1 MLSRRNI
8 RIKVMQV
15 LYSMSQDAFLT
26 RPECLSRYRK
36 SINLSYELFLFN
48 LWQLLQVAAYA
59 QQDAEKKNAKL
70 LPSEA
75 DMNFTARL
83 FHNPMVQS
91 ILQHQQ
97 FLGQVKTFDFKEK
110 TDMDI
115 IRRLYYD
122 FAKTDIYLQYLDKE
136 NPSMSDHLHVLLQL
150 YKFCISE
157 ELFTDKIED
166 FYPTWTDDRSL
177 IVGSMKKALKA
188 LPAGSDYLDAYRP
201 TEETTKDFGEYLLT
215 SVLDKD
221 REYLDIIE
229 PTLKNWDAD
238 RVAII
243 DMILL
248 KMALAELM
256 AFPTIPT
263 KVTLN
268 EFVEISKLYSTD
280 KSKDFINGILDRLLK
295 KLDKDGKINKEGRGL
310 IE

>member
-1 MLSRRNI
+1 
-8 RIKVMQV
+8 
-15 LYSMSQDAFLT
+15 MSQDASLT
-26 RPECLSRYRK
+26 RSECLIRYRK
-36 SINLSYELFLFN
+36 SINLSFELFLFN

-59 QQDAEKKNAKL
+59 QKDAEKKNAKL
-70 LPSEA
+70 MPSEA
-75 DMNFTARL
+75 DMKFTARL
-83 FHNPMVQS
+83 YENPLVQS
-91 ILQHQQ
+91 ILLHQQ
-97 FLGQVKTFDFKEK
+97 FLGLVSTFEFKEK
-110 TDMDI
+110 TDIDI

-122 FAKTDIYLQYLDKE
+122 FAKTDIYLRYLDNTE
-136 NPSMSDHLHVLLQL
+136 ASTEDHRQVLLQL

-177 IVGSMKKALKA
+177 IIGSMKKALKA
-188 LPAGSDYLDAYRP
+188 LPADAEYLTAYRP

-221 REYLDIIE
+221 QEYLDIIE

-256 AFPTIPT
+256 GFPTIPT